1 MKNIITNNIAKNY
14 MNNIV
19 ILILIL
25 SVFCQTLRCHCLSLV
40 CGIYTSVR
48 QFIQFSSSQHDAE
61 AEKIR
66 KNKRKKKKKRLF
78 LAYEGRRAS
87 KQGGTCL
94 NLHINTEI
102 SERSRILC
110 YLLR

>member
-66 KNKRKKKKKRLF
+66 KNKRKKKKEKKKDYSWLMK
-78 LAYEGRRAS
+78 EEEPPS
-87 KQGGTCL
+87 K
-94 NLHINTEI
+94 E
-102 SERSRILC
+102 ERV
-110 YLLR
+110 